1 MKAYCLFILSAW
13 SLQGCLLF
21 LEEPADFPDDPSD
34 AVCIHDVAQSDDWS
48 FESERLDGGIDGQ

>member
-21 LEEPADFPDDPSD
+21 LEDPADFPEVPTD
-34 AVCIHDVAQSDDWS
+34 AECIHDAQVSDDWS
-48 FESERLDGGIDGQ
+48 FKSETTDGGLEPE